1 MFYLNLQRTF
11 KSNQQNI
18 TIMRLKNLFICVLL
32 LIGATTSSAQQGT
45 WENLGSRKVDRRVDH
60 DEILVTWK
68 DGVFDALKIVVT
80 GAPLNMHK
88 CVVHFGNGTSQEI
101 ELRHN
106 FAQGSDSRI
115 VDLVGNNRIINRISF
130 WYDTK
135 GLLRGKATVT
145 VFGRH

>member
-1 MFYLNLQRTF
+1 M
-11 KSNQQNI
+11 KPK
-18 TIMRLKNLFICVLL
+18 KNLFIFLL
-32 LIGATTSSAQQGT
+32 ALSAFISNSAIAQQGT
-45 WENLGSRKVDRRVDH
+45 WERLGVRKVNHRVDH
-60 DEILVTWK
+60 DEILVTWTE
-68 DGVFDALKIVVT
+68 GAFDAIKIVVS

-88 CVVHFGNGTSQEI
+88 CVVHFANGGDQEI
-101 ELRHN
+101 LTRHN

-135 GLLRGKATVT
+135 GLLRGRATVT